1 MRPPAMI
8 KIQSLLIPALAAFA
22 FAATPAFAENCTN
35 CPTCAKRADGL
46 PHPVKVVNVTDLPM
60 TFVKSTVFVELR
72 LDAQGVPTA
81 VRALGPVDRS
91 VAARVVSAVSQ
102 WRFTPKQVDG
112 VPVAGQFVL
121 PLEIT
126 PADNV

>member
-1 MRPPAMI
+1 MEESPR
-8 KIQSLLIPALAAFA
+8 LAEEAPSA
-22 FAATPAFAENCTN
+22 GP
-35 CPTCAKRADGL
+35 
-46 PHPVKVVNVTDLPM
+46 
-60 TFVKSTVFVELR
+60 
-72 LDAQGVPTA
+72 A

-126 PADNV
+126 PTDNA